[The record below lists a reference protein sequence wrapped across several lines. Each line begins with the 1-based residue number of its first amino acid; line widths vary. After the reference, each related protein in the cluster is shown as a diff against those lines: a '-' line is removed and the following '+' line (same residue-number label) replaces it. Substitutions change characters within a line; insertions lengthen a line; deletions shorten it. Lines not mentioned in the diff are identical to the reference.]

1 MGGKLL
7 TRIVFIVACL
17 FTFVANGQVTSF
29 TSIPA
34 ATISG
39 NNHTLNICA
48 GSQVLFISNTHTIQD
63 NTSGGIYALQN
74 PTNYSWNFGTGASPA
89 QMNIQGPHV
98 VTYNTP
104 GTYTVTLTAQ
114 SNGLNYTQPFTFTI
128 NVSAGPSLSFTPGLV
143 SGTSVTNVGCTV
155 SSTYNMYPN
164 QPYGFT
170 APVFQ
175 TVGTNNT
182 CTCAEGPTLAIP
194 NATSYPAG
202 TTASIYWGGNGQGG
216 LTTGSITLGPSA
228 AASTLVSFPG
238 QSNSSGF
245 VTHYTST
252 GSYNLVY
259 MVNIGGCTL
268 SKYYIVN
275 YGAGII
281 SYNTVGQNVCL
292 PEGLNLEF
300 TNQSPGNTYTINW
313 GDGTTQTIGYPSLNT
328 SPNTVPHQYL
338 TSCTQTGPAQPYQ
351 IQITATNQCP
361 VVSGGIPTT
370 TSPAQFYV
378 SAAPTAAFTS
388 NPSPPTICDDQSIT
402 FTNSTIAGLYQI
414 NGTCDDDYSFAWSI
428 LNSNNQASGFSLTNG
443 TLGTYNSGGSPS
455 ITALFNTP
463 GTYTVSLTA
472 SNVVCGNNTFTQT
485 ITVNPYPIIPNQT
498 ANAICTGGT
507 FVVSPTNSPPT
518 SIVPSGTT
526 YSWVPISNP
535 NIGGAVSSSGS
546 NITGS
551 LTNTTSSLQTQV
563 YTVTPQAGVCVG
575 PTFTV
580 SVPVFPNVS
589 VNDAAITVCNGT
601 PFTYAPTNG
610 GGNSL
615 PSGTT
620 YTWTF

>member
-1 MGGKLL
+1 
-7 TRIVFIVACL
+7 
-17 FTFVANGQVTSF
+17 
-29 TSIPA
+29 
-34 ATISG
+34 
-39 NNHTLNICA
+39 
-48 GSQVLFISNTHTIQD
+48 
-63 NTSGGIYALQN
+63 
-74 PTNYSWNFGTGASPA
+74 
-89 QMNIQGPHV
+89 
-98 VTYNTP
+98 
-104 GTYTVTLTAQ
+104 
-114 SNGLNYTQPFTFTI
+114 
-128 NVSAGPSLSFTPGLV
+128 
-143 SGTSVTNVGCTV
+143 
-155 SSTYNMYPN
+155 
-164 QPYGFT
+164 
-170 APVFQ
+170 
-175 TVGTNNT
+175 
-182 CTCAEGPTLAIP
+182 
-194 NATSYPAG
+194 
-202 TTASIYWGGNGQGG
+202 
-216 LTTGSITLGPSA
+216 
-228 AASTLVSFPG
+228 
-238 QSNSSGF
+238 
-245 VTHYTST
+245 
-252 GSYNLVY
+252 
-259 MVNIGGCTL
+259 
-268 SKYYIVN
+268 
-275 YGAGII
+275 
-281 SYNTVGQNVCL
+281 
-292 PEGLNLEF
+292 
-300 TNQSPGNTYTINW
+300 
-313 GDGTTQTIGYPSLNT
+313 
-328 SPNTVPHQYL
+328 
-338 TSCTQTGPAQPYQ
+338 
-351 IQITATNQCP
+351 

-402 FTNSTIAGLYQI
+402 FTNSTVAGLYQI
-414 NGTCDDDYSFAWSI
+414 NGTCDDDYTFAWSI

-443 TLGTYNSGGSPS
+443 TLGTYNSGGSPT

-526 YSWVPISNP
+526 YSWVPNSNP

-546 NITGS
+546 NITGT

-620 YTWTF
+620 YTWTFVNNPNVTGEQNGTSSSSNISGTLSTNVYSSTQSVVYSVTANAGGACPTDQFNLTVNLNAFDPGIIGNDQVYCAGNNPAAILFTTNPTTPGTLSYQWQSASSANGTFANIGGATSSSYDPGSSIGVTTYFRVVVTSTLNGVQCASASNVLEYLVNPNPVANAGADFTKNCISNQNGAAIGMSPVSGIVYTWSPTNDLTPANSSNPTANPSVTTTYTPVQVVFLWTR